1 MMFDFPLFTRLL
13 AFPGF
18 IANKGNAGNNHI
30 YKRRIFMKGHVL
42 ITLVVLLVAVSS
54 VLLVALVDTYR
65 EKQRWRDA
73 ALGNAR
79 KRLRRD
85 DERDAEIGL
94 INKRAAAKIN
104 ELNICLQDMRD
115 ENSRLRKINENYRK
129 QIERAEKHE

>member
-1 MMFDFPLFTRLL
+1 
-13 AFPGF
+13 
-18 IANKGNAGNNHI
+18 
-30 YKRRIFMKGHVL
+30 MKGHVL
-42 ITLVVLLVAVSS
+42 ITLVVLLVAISS

-79 KRLRRD
+79 KRLCRD
-85 DERDAEIGL
+85 EEHEAEIGT
-94 INKRAAAKIN
+94 IHKKAAAKIN
-104 ELNICLQDMRD
+104 ELNAYLQDMRD

>member
-1 MMFDFPLFTRLL
+1 
-13 AFPGF
+13 
-18 IANKGNAGNNHI
+18 
-30 YKRRIFMKGHVL
+30 MKGHVL

-104 ELNICLQDMRD
+104 ELNAYLQDMRD